1 MSEENEEK
9 KDFSETGGQIL
20 SFLSDGRFFAFE
32 ITAVTDII
40 EIPEITRIPRVPDF
54 IRGVINLRGKVV
66 PVIDFRK
73 KLGFPDGIYD
83 DRSCIIVLEIGSYQA
98 GIICDRVSD
107 VENILPEQVAQ
118 SPVSG
123 GTVKFFVTTA
133 KKRISL
139 LDPAVL
145 VKGRT

>member
-1 MSEENEEK
+1 M
-9 KDFSETGGQIL
+9 
-20 SFLSDGRFFAFE
+20 
-32 ITAVTDII
+32 
-40 EIPEITRIPRVPDF
+40 
-54 IRGVINLRGKVV
+54 
-66 PVIDFRK
+66 
-73 KLGFPDGIYD
+73 
-83 DRSCIIVLEIGSYQA
+83 LEIGSYQA